1 MVTRL
6 LLLAAFVLGL
16 IPPPTDGH
24 AQHCADPGVAAEMG
38 SESHHGHGGSMPT
51 EPPAEEGDDQCPPED
66 CAMVVHC
73 AQALGDPETTRWSPN
88 SPRTSHF
95 APRTASVLAGR
106 HLEPPTPPPNRS
118 L

>member
-6 LLLAAFVLGL
+6 FLLAALLLGL
-16 IPPPTDGH
+16 VPPPIDGH
-24 AQHCADPGVAAEMG
+24 ARHCADRSVTAEMG
-38 SESHHGHGGSMPT
+38 AGAHHGHEGPI
-51 EPPAEEGDDQCPPED
+51 PPQVPAEEEADQCPPQD
-66 CAMVVHC
+66 CAMAVHC
-73 AQALGDPETTRWSPN
+73 TQALGDPETTRWSPL

-106 HLEPPTPPPNRS
+106 RLEPPTPPPNRS